1 MAKTSPTQRSL
12 SLLRERGYTVAVVE
26 HWNAFAHIR
35 QDLFG
40 FGDLI
45 AIRTGEILLVQTT
58 TAANMAARRAKI
70 AAEPRS
76 ALWIAAGGTIEIHG
90 WAKRKPRGQ
99 KVAKWE
105 AKIESV
111 MLLKDGG

>member
-58 TAANMAARRAKI
+58 TAANMAARGAKI

-76 ALWIAAGGTIEIHG
+76 SLWMLAGGIIEIHG

-99 KVAKWE
+99 KVAKWDARVE
-105 AKIESV
+105 GIARQ
-111 MLLKDGG
+111 GG